1 MPMYGERLAA
11 AMSRAVVTILWHAA
25 WRAALP
31 WRRVLRQLPQPAVMV
46 GAAAGALAT
55 PLALLLNRIR
65 PLFMAKAGVTAAVG
79 ALLASA
85 TTAAVGATPAVATPT
100 PATSLDGPRCCRATT
115 AAAMAGAA
123 AGALATP
130 LALLLNRIRPLFMAK
145 AGITAVTRRVRAT
158 ETVTIIGK
166 CFASPGIT

>member
-1 MPMYGERLAA
+1 MYGERLAA
-11 AMSRAVVTILWHAA
+11 AMSRAVVTIL

-46 GAAAGALAT
+46 GAA
-55 PLALLLNRIR
+55 
-65 PLFMAKAGVTAAVG
+65 V
-79 ALLASA
+79 
-85 TTAAVGATPAVATPT
+85 
-100 PATSLDGPRCCRATT
+100 
-115 AAAMAGAA
+115 GAA
-123 AGALATP
+123 AGA

-166 CFASPGIT
+166 CFASPGMT